1 MPQTDDFE
9 DFANTDPTED
19 QLEEARRVLAKSVAA
34 TEAPARKPAK
44 KAATKKKP
52 RKSAATIPANAPKP
66 QDHKPKQSPAE
77 KEVKAGTINLTLF
90 GEDVEIDQRSM
101 LESWDWQVGVIQKN
115 PLQMVKGLLG
125 QKRFSWFCL
134 RSQAAGM
141 SPIGAATEL
150 IEMFSKEAGFESTGN
165 S

>member
-9 DFANTDPTED
+9 DFDNTDPTEE

-44 KAATKKKP
+44 KAAAKKP
-52 RKSAATIPANAPKP
+52 RKSAQKIPDSAPKP
-66 QDHKPKQSPAE
+66 QDRLPKQSPAE
-77 KEVKAGTINLTLF
+77 AEVKAGTINLTLF
-90 GEDVEIDQRSM
+90 GEAVDIDQRSM